1 MSNALQ
7 EREQQFEE
15 VRNII
20 LLHRTKALQNVN
32 EESLLMSWEVG
43 KLVSRHLKSNEWGS
57 KVVTQL
63 SEFLR
68 TKDPSLKGYG
78 RRNLYNMVKFYE
90 AYSSAP
96 FVTRIASL
104 SLPAFV
110 QTESAQ
116 TSQEIVQT
124 PSAQLLCHSVICN

>member
-1 MSNALQ
+1 MSKAIQ
-7 EREQQFEE
+7 EIEQQFEE

-43 KLVSRHLKSNEWGS
+43 KFVSKHLKSNEWGS

-63 SEFLR
+63 SEYLR
-68 TKDPSLKGYG
+68 AKDPSLKGYG

-90 AYSSAP
+90 AYSS
-96 FVTRIASL
+96 
-104 SLPAFV
+104 
-110 QTESAQ
+110 
-116 TSQEIVQT
+116 
-124 PSAQLLCHSVICN
+124 